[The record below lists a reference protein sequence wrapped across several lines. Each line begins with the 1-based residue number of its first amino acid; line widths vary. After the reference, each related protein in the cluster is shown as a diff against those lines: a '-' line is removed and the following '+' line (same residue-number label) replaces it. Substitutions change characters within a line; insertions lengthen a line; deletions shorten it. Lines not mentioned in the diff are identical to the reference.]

1 MNSKSIR
8 LIIFDWDGT
17 LVDSIGWIVHC
28 MQYAAEQ
35 CHVDVPEEQAAR
47 NIIGLSIE
55 RAMDEL
61 FPGLNTTQREHLIQT
76 YSQRFF
82 TKNISPDDVF
92 TGVPELLA
100 QLKAQGYLLAVAT
113 GKRSTGLAKAMQG
126 TGLNAFFDMTRGV
139 DQAASKPD
147 PLMLEQIM
155 QQLRVDKAQ
164 TLMVG
169 DSIHDLQMAQNAQ
182 IDAVAVSCG
191 AHSEARLQHHNPCA
205 CLQQTIDLIHIL

>member
-1 MNSKSIR
+1 MNSKSIK

-28 MQYAAEQ
+28 MQYAARQ
-35 CHVDVPEEQAAR
+35 CHFDVPEEKAVR

-55 RAMDEL
+55 RALDEL
-61 FPGLNTTQREHLIQT
+61 FPGLNTKQREHLIQT

-92 TGVPELLA
+92 TGVPEMLA

-147 PLMLEQIM
+147 PLMLEHIM
-155 QQLRVDKAQ
+155 QQLRIDKDQA
-164 TLMVG
+164 LMVG
-169 DSIHDLQMAQNAQ
+169 DSIHDLQMAQNAN

-191 AHSEARLQHHNPCA
+191 AHPEVQLQQYSPCA
-205 CLQQTIDLIHIL
+205 CLQQTADLIHIL